1 MMRIGLLI
9 YGSLDT
15 VSGGYLYDRQLVN
28 YMETQGDQVELISIP
43 HRDYSRSLLD
53 NLSVGLYKELS
64 DLPVDVLLQDEL
76 NHPSLF
82 YLNQRIKGA
91 VNYPIISIVH
101 HLRSSEDLLAWQ
113 KPIFRAV
120 ERIYL
125 NSVDGFVFNS
135 QNTCKMVQNLV
146 GPQKNRVIAYPAGDR
161 FNPEINREMIES
173 RANTDG
179 PLRILFLGNVIPR
192 KGLHILLE
200 ALGKIDENDWK
211 LSVVGSMNFDA
222 RYGRMI
228 KQIAEDNW
236 LENNIEFFGSLG
248 EEELKRILST
258 SHVLAIPSYL
268 EGYGIAYLE
277 GMGFGLPAIGTAYGG
292 ASEVI
297 THDVDGYLVPRGNVS
312 FLAECI
318 SGLIDDR
325 ELLIAMSLRARET
338 YLLHPTWES
347 SMKRIRDFL
356 EKYINP
362 ERVL

>member
-1 MMRIGLLI
+1 MRIGLLI

-28 YMETQGDQVELISIP
+28 YLENHGDQVEVISIP

-53 NLSVGLYKELS
+53 NLSVGLYKKLS
-64 DLPVDVLLQDEL
+64 NLPVDILLQDEL

-101 HLRSSEDLLAWQ
+101 HLRSSEDLPAWQ
-113 KPIFRAV
+113 KPFFRTV
-120 ERIYL
+120 ERTYL
-125 NSVDGFVFNS
+125 KSVDGFVFNS
-135 QNTCKMVQNLV
+135 QNTCKMVENMA
-146 GPQKNRVIAYPAGDR
+146 GPRNNRVIAHPAGDR

-173 RANTDG
+173 RANKEG

-211 LSVVGSMNFDA
+211 LSVVGSMNFNA

-228 KQIAEDNW
+228 KQIAKDDRLDNH
-236 LENNIEFFGSLG
+236 IEFFGSLG
-248 EEELKRILST
+248 EEELIRILST
-258 SHVLAIPSYL
+258 SHILAVPSYL

-277 GMGFGLPAIGTAYGG
+277 GMGFGLPAIGTASGG
-292 ASEVI
+292 ASEFI
-297 THDVDGYLVPRGNVS
+297 THDVNGYLVPRGNVS

-318 SGLIDDR
+318 SRLIDDR
-325 ELLIAMSLRARET
+325 ELLIAMSLRARDT

-356 EKYINP
+356 EENTDP
-362 ERVL
+362 ERVR